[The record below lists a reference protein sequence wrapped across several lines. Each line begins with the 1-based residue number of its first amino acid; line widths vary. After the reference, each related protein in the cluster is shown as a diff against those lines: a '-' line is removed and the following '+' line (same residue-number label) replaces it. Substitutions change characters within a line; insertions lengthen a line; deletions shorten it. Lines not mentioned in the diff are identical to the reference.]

1 MKFIEHWL
9 EALLI
14 RSGVGADAAIYL
26 RLLILIVAVGILA
39 LIVFWIMKHLVIKG
53 IYKVFLKTSFKW
65 DDALVKFQVFNNVS
79 HLVPAIIV
87 RGFIQ
92 LIFEDFKHVVPYVN
106 KITDS
111 YLIIVFLTIINS
123 FLKVSEYGLS
133 KTTTF
138 KDKPISSYFQLIRIV
153 LYIATGV
160 LILSIVLGKSPAVFL
175 GAFGAM
181 TAIILLIFK
190 DTILGLVAS
199 VQMATSDTVRVGDWI
214 EMPKF
219 NADGDVISINLNTVK
234 VLNWDKTVSS
244 IPTHHFMT
252 ESFKNWRF
260 MAEIGGR
267 RIKRSIYIN
276 VHTIKFID
284 EQTRENY
291 KKIHLLTDYITERQ
305 QEIEIYNQENQIDT
319 SEVINGRRMTN
330 IGVFRKYMENYITNR
345 PDIRKDMSL
354 MVRQM
359 PIEDRG
365 VPIEIYCFTNTT
377 VWVEYEEILSNIFD
391 HLLASAEYFE
401 LDIFQQPSGKDISK
415 PLEFFASNIKRDS
428 NA

>member
-1 MKFIEHWL
+1 MNFIEHWL

-14 RSGVGADAAIYL
+14 RSGVGADGAIYL

-39 LIVFWIMKHLVIKG
+39 LILFWIMKHLVIKG
-53 IYKVFLKTSFKW
+53 IYKIFLKTSFKW
-65 DDALVKFQVFNNVS
+65 DDALVNFKVFNNVA
-79 HLVPAIIV
+79 HLVPAFMV
-87 RGFIQ
+87 SGFIQ
-92 LIFEDFKHVVPYVN
+92 LIFEDFKHLVPIVN
-106 KITDS
+106 KLTDS

-133 KTTTF
+133 KTTAF

-234 VLNWDKTVSS
+234 VSNWDKTVSS

-260 MAEIGGR
+260 MAESGGR

-291 KKIHLLTDYITERQ
+291 KKIHLLTDYINERQ
-305 QEIEIYNQENQIDT
+305 NEIELYNQENQIDT
-319 SEVINGRRMTN
+319 NEIINGRRMTN
-330 IGVFRKYMENYITNR
+330 IGVFRKYMQNYIFNR
-345 PDIRKDMSL
+345 PDIRKDMTL

-415 PLEFFASNIKRDS
+415 PLEFFASTIKRDS

>member
-9 EALLI
+9 EFLLH
-14 RSGVGADAAIYL
+14 RWGVGVDAAIYL
-26 RLLILIVAVGILA
+26 RLLILIVAVGVLA

-65 DDALVKFQVFNNVS
+65 DDAFVQFQVFNNVA
-79 HLVPAIIV
+79 HLIPAFIV
-87 RGFIQ
+87 RGFAQ
-92 LIFEDFKHVVPYVN
+92 MIFEDFKAGLPYVI

-111 YLIIVFLTIINS
+111 YLIIVFVTIINS

-133 KTTTF
+133 KTTAF
-138 KDKPISSYFQLIRIV
+138 KDKPISSYFQLIRII

-181 TAIILLIFK
+181 TAILLLIFK

-219 NADGDVISINLNTVK
+219 NADGEVIMINLNTVK
-234 VLNWDKTVSS
+234 IQNWDKTISS
-244 IPTHHFMT
+244 VPTHHFMT
-252 ESFKNWRF
+252 ESFKNWRA
-260 MAEIGGR
+260 MKESGGR
-267 RIKRSIYIN
+267 RIKRSVYIN
-276 VHTIKFID
+276 VHTVTFID
-284 EQTRENY
+284 QETRERY
-291 KKIHLLTDYITERQ
+291 KKIHLLTDYIIERQ
-305 QEIEIYNQENQIDT
+305 EEIDLYNIQNQIDT
-319 SEVINGRRMTN
+319 TEVINGRRMTN
-330 IGVFRKYMENYITNR
+330 LGVFRKYIENYITNR
-345 PDIRKDMSL
+345 ADIRKDMTL

-365 VPIEIYCFTNTT
+365 VPIEIYCFTSTT
-377 VWVEYEEILSNIFD
+377 DWAAYEDILANIFD
-391 HLLASAEYFE
+391 HILAAALYFD

-415 PLEFFASNIKRDS
+415 PLEKVSTFIQMQK
-428 NA
+428 

>member
-9 EALLI
+9 EFLLH
-14 RSGVGADAAIYL
+14 RWGAGETATIYL
-26 RLLILIVAVGILA
+26 RLLILLAAVGILA

-53 IYKVFLKTSFKW
+53 IYRVFLKTSFKW
-65 DDALVKFQVFNNVS
+65 DDAFVKFQVFNNVA
-79 HLVPAIIV
+79 HLIPAFIV
-87 RGFIQ
+87 RGFAQ
-92 LIFEDFKHVVPYVN
+92 MIFEDFKDALPYVI

-111 YLIIVFLTIINS
+111 YLIIVFVTIINS
-123 FLKVSEYGLS
+123 FLRVSEYGLS
-133 KTTTF
+133 KTTAF
-138 KDKPISSYFQLIRIV
+138 KDKPISSYFQLIRII

-160 LILSIVLGKSPAVFL
+160 LILSILLGKSPAVFL

-181 TAIILLIFK
+181 TAILLLIFK

-219 NADGDVISINLNTVK
+219 NADGEVVMINLNTVK
-234 VLNWDKTVSS
+234 IQNWDKTISS
-244 IPTHHFMT
+244 VPTHHFMT
-252 ESFKNWRF
+252 ESFKNWRA
-260 MAEIGGR
+260 MTESGGR
-267 RIKRSIYIN
+267 RIKRSVYIN
-276 VHTIKFID
+276 VHTVKFID
-284 EQTRENY
+284 QETRERY
-291 KKIHLLTDYITERQ
+291 KKIHLITEYIQERQ
-305 QEIEIYNQENQIDT
+305 EEIDLYNLENQIDT

-330 IGVFRKYMENYITNR
+330 IGVFRKYIENYIINR

-377 VWVEYEEILSNIFD
+377 VWSEYEDILANIFD
-391 HLLASAEYFE
+391 HILAAATYFE
-401 LDIFQQPSGKDISK
+401 LDIYQRPSGKDISK
-415 PLEFFASNIKRDS
+415 PLEKVSTFLQTQQ
-428 NA
+428 